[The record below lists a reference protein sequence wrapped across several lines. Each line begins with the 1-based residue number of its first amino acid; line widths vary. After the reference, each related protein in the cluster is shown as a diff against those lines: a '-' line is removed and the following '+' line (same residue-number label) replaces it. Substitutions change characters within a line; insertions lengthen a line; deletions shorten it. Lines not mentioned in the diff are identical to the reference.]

1 MRPTKHIFRGALTV
15 VVVLAALAFA
25 SGCSS
30 SGSTSSSLTTS
41 TSTSTTAARPSSAHE
56 LHIEIANFAFS
67 PPSVTVKVG
76 TIVTFTNKDSTEHTA
91 TSDSEGVFDTG
102 TLAQG
107 QSMKVVMNK
116 VGTFT
121 YHCSFHAFMHGSI
134 KVVQ

>member
-1 MRPTKHIFRGALTV
+1 MRPTKHILRGALTV
-15 VVVLAALAFA
+15 AVALAVLAFA

-30 SGSTSSSLTTS
+30 SGSS
-41 TSTSTTAARPSSAHE
+41 TSGSTTAAHPSSAHE
-56 LHIEIANFAFS
+56 VHIEIANFAFS

-102 TLAQG
+102 TLAQD
-107 QSMKVVMNK
+107 QSMKVVMSK

>member
-1 MRPTKHIFRGALTV
+1 MRPTKHILRGALTA
-15 VVVLAALAFA
+15 VLALAVLAFA

-30 SGSTSSSLTTS
+30 SGSNSSGLT

-56 LHIEIANFAFS
+56 VHVEIANFAFS

>member
-41 TSTSTTAARPSSAHE
+41 TSTTAARPSSAHE
-56 LHIEIANFAFS
+56 VQIEIANFAFS
-67 PPSVTVKVG
+67 PPSVTVKAG

-107 QSMKVVMNK
+107 QSMKVVMSK